1 FALTSPRILCIFL
14 FTLIWKF
21 QSSLKT
27 SAKHIADRIRL
38 MIATKQFQV
47 GETLPSTRQLGQQ
60 LEASFHT
67 VRKAYHIL
75 GDEGLIRGER
85 GRGFIVERQNTNLD
99 KSDRLEIGADKI
111 GKLLEELIGYGLDES
126 ELDGLFQEQLSFM
139 DWPDRIE
146 TCASIGETDE
156 LAQMIAEAIKKEVGV
171 RSRVLNENEYNETV
185 KYDALFVPI
194 QLVDKFRDF
203 AEQGRL
209 LPIVYSINPDTLLSI
224 VDRAAI
230 ETIGLVTGEDDTI
243 PKVINELKVSIK
255 FGGSFGAGATYGKSL
270 PLFVREADLIL
281 YTAQSASLVEQ
292 KIPERRC
299 IKLENQIAQRSA
311 DTIRAELWDQ

>member
-1 FALTSPRILCIFL
+1 M
-14 FTLIWKF
+14 
-21 QSSLKT
+21 KT

-60 LEASFHT
+60 LESSFHT

-75 GDEGLIRGER
+75 ADEGLIRGER
-85 GRGFIVERQNTNLD
+85 GKGFIVERQNTNLD
-99 KSDRLEIGADKI
+99 KADRLEVGAEKMR
-111 GKLLEELIGYGLDES
+111 KLLEELIGYGLDES
-126 ELDGLFQEQLSFM
+126 ELDELFQEQLSFM
-139 DWPDRIE
+139 EWPDRIE
-146 TCASIGETDE
+146 SCASIGETDE
-156 LAQMIAEAIKKEVGV
+156 LGKMIADAIKQEVGV
-171 RSRVLNENEYNETV
+171 RSRVLNANQYNETV

-194 QLVDKFRDF
+194 QLVNKFRSF
-203 AEQGRL
+203 AEKGRL

-230 ETIGLVTGEDDTI
+230 ETIGLVTADDQTI
-243 PKVINELKVSIK
+243 PKIIDELKVSIK
-255 FGGSFGAGATYGKSL
+255 FGGSFVAGATYGKSL

-281 YTAQSASLVEQ
+281 YTAQSAKLVEQ
-292 KIPERRC
+292 KIPDRRR
-299 IKLENQIAQRSA
+299 IKLDYQISEKSA